1 MPLLQHPR
9 KFLDLIL
16 MNILSP
22 LQMGGE
28 LVSLFGAP
36 AKLVFQF
43 SSPPAELLGLRPQ
56 ADHFLLQLAALLVT
70 ALDLQGQAIDAVEER
85 RGDGFPLGQS
95 SQGLNAGSE
104 SGGSHMKV

>member
-1 MPLLQHPR
+1 M
-9 KFLDLIL
+9 DIL
-16 MNILSP
+16 RP
-22 LQMGGE
+22 LQAGGE
-28 LVSLFGAP
+28 LVSLLGAP

-56 ADHFLLQLAALLVT
+56 AGHFLLQLATLLIAALG
-70 ALDLQGQAIDAVEER
+70 LQGQAIDAVEER
-85 RGDGFPLGQS
+85 RGGGFPLGQS